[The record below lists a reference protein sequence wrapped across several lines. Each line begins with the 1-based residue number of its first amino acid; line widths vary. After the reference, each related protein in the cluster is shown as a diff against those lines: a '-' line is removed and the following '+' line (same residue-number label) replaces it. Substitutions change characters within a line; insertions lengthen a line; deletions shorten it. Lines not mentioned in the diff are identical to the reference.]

1 MCKGPE
7 AAVSLVCLNNREE
20 APHRGWRGGAK
31 GESRGYEGREV
42 TSHWEEPGLYPES
55 SGEPW
60 ENEEQKRDKVR
71 CAFLE
76 SPLGDGLKGA
86 KSGIWE
92 TGCPGK

>member
-1 MCKGPE
+1 M
-7 AAVSLVCLNNREE
+7 
-20 APHRGWRGGAK
+20 
-31 GESRGYEGREV
+31 

-71 CAFLE
+71 CAFSE
-76 SPLGDGLKGA
+76 SPLGHGLKGA